1 MRAVLGTCGA
11 AIAGFV
17 MPIAVFVQ
25 DAVVMSLLEGVPSE
39 TKNCLEM
46 GALSMICLPVAIVI
60 LVAGNDALLYVGHD
74 EGVHKVS
81 LALVLLVTISSR
93 AA

>member
-25 DAVVMSLLEGVPSE
+25 DAVVVSLLEGVPSE
-39 TKNCLEM
+39 TKRI
-46 GALSMICLPVAIVI
+46 A
-60 LVAGNDALLYVGHD
+60 
-74 EGVHKVS
+74 
-81 LALVLLVTISSR
+81 
-93 AA
+93 